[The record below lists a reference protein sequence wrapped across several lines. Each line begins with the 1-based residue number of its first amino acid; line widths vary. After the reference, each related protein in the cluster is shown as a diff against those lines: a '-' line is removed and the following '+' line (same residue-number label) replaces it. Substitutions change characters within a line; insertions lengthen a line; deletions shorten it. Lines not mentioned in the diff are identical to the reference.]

1 MSKRTDRREAER
13 AAHKLAYQ
21 QRRQPAPAAAPL
33 APSESTESDLLARAQ
48 AFFERTAP
56 ATTQTKTSDAQIQA
70 NRANAQHMMA
80 KPSSTGR
87 PETSTGPTSEGG
99 KVIASRNNTHHGL
112 AGDSE
117 ADNFK
122 VLPVENQNTYN
133 QLLADFRKEWK
144 PTTPTEHDL
153 VNRLVMH
160 KWLRHRALRLQE
172 TLFSPETG
180 ELTDTKKFELY
191 RRYEN
196 AHERAYNKVFA
207 DLLRLRAFQLREQN
221 GFESQQRKNE
231 EHQFKMQRLKNQ
243 EELKQ
248 ARETVKTQRQN
259 PEPLKQAA

>member
-13 AAHKLAYQ
+13 AARKLAYQ
-21 QRRQPAPAAAPL
+21 QRREQAPAVAQLTPSDAPSD
-33 APSESTESDLLARAQ
+33 APSETESETDLLARAQ
-48 AFFERTAP
+48 AFFERPTP
-56 ATTQTKTSDAQIQA
+56 EQTTSEAQIQA
-70 NRANAQHMMA
+70 NRANAQL
-80 KPSSTGR
+80 
-87 PETSTGPTSEGG
+87 STGPTTEAG
-99 KVIASRNNTHHGL
+99 KAIAARNNTRHGL
-112 AGDSE
+112 AGHTADSE

-122 VLPVENQNTYN
+122 VLPVENQNAYN
-133 QLLADFRKEWK
+133 QLLADFRREWK
-144 PTTPTEHDL
+144 PTTATEHDL

-160 KWLRHRALRLQE
+160 KWLRQRALRLQE
-172 TLFSPETG
+172 SLFSMETG

-248 ARETVKTQRQN
+248 ARENVKTQRQT
-259 PEPLKQAA
+259 PEPLKKAA